1 MNSVLS
7 TLLPLTLFLASCQS
21 YQPRPL
27 SAETV
32 QADFTGRSLN
42 DAGLR
47 AFFAE
52 RKAAQG
58 SWNVDRLALVAAYYH
73 PDVALARAEADE
85 AAAAIQT
92 ARQRPNPSLTVG
104 TQFASNLTG
113 ITPWFAAQSIAI
125 PIETAGKR
133 SRRTEQAQALAEAA
147 MWRVSSR
154 AWLARSRVRAA
165 MLELHTARE
174 NIRLLE
180 IEQKL
185 HDEAIQKLTAQ
196 MEAGDG
202 SPFELTQARLS
213 LNRTRL
219 TLQDAQRVAA
229 TGEARLAAAAG
240 LPLKAI
246 QGTNLDFSSFK
257 QLPGVRPHDIRHR
270 ALTQRA
276 DLLAL
281 LSDYAAAESALRLEI
296 ARQYPD
302 LRLSPGY
309 DYNQGQNRWQ
319 LGLNLELPLNRNRGP
334 IAQAEARRKT
344 AEVRFLAQQSA
355 VQGELDLAL
364 AAYQTARAKAT
375 TAAALAQEAAVG
387 SKTTQRAVDA
397 GDVSPL
403 ELTRRNLEA
412 STANVALMAATLEA
426 QTAAGA
432 LEDAMQ
438 SPLR

>member
-1 MNSVLS
+1 MTFTPS
-7 TLLPLTLFLASCQS
+7 TLLTITLLLASCQS

-27 SAETV
+27 FAEAVST
-32 QADFTGRSLN
+32 DFSERSLN
-42 DAGLR
+42 DPGLQTFLTEHQAG
-47 AFFAE
+47 
-52 RKAAQG
+52 QG
-58 SWNVDRLALVAAYYH
+58 AWNLDRLSLVATYYH

-92 ARQRPNPSLTVG
+92 ARQRPNPSLTVD

-113 ITPWFAAQSIAI
+113 LTPWFAAQSLAI
-125 PIETAGKR
+125 PIETASKR
-133 SRRTEQAQALAEAA
+133 SRRTEQALALAEAA
-147 MWRVSSR
+147 RWRVSSR
-154 AWLARSRVRAA
+154 AWMARSRVRVA
-165 MLELHTARE
+165 MLELYMARE

-219 TLQDAQRVAA
+219 TLQDAQRLAA
-229 TGEARLAAAAG
+229 TGEAKLAAAVG
-240 LPLKAI
+240 MPLRAI
-246 QGTNLDFSSFK
+246 QGATLNFSSFR
-257 QLPGVRPHDIRHR
+257 QLPNVRLNDIRRH
-270 ALTQRA
+270 ALTRRA

-281 LSDYAAAESALRLEI
+281 LSDYAAAESALHLEI

-302 LRLSPGY
+302 LRISPGY

-319 LGLNLELPLNRNRGP
+319 LGLNLDLPLNRNQGP

-344 AEVRFLAQQSA
+344 AEVRFLAQQSTI
-355 VQGELDLAL
+355 QGELDLAL
-364 AAYQTARAKAT
+364 ASYQAARAKAA
-375 TAAALAQEAAVG
+375 TAATLAQEAAAG
-387 SKTTQRAVDA
+387 AKTTQRAVEA
-397 GDVSPL
+397 GDLSPL
-403 ELTRRNLEA
+403 EFTRRNLEV